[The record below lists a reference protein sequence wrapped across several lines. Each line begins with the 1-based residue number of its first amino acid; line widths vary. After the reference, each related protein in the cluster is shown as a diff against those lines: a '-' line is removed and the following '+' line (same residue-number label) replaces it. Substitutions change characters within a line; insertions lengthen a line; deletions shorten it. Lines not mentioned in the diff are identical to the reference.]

1 MESVF
6 GQYPKIYVNRKSEL
20 FPLIEK
26 YSGQSMK
33 NMNHGQAISI
43 YINLLKTNP
52 EFVKEIDAL
61 VGNYHN
67 AGAVLGTVLTGVMG
81 LLGLGGSDADAQF
94 AQVVL
99 QEQKSKNTQT
109 LLIVGGITLVAL
121 ALLGVGIYVA
131 VKKNQ

>member
-1 MESVF
+1 MQNF
-6 GQYPKIYVNRKSEL
+6 GAYPGIYVNRKSEL

-33 NMNHGQAISI
+33 GMNHGQAIKI

-52 EFVKEIDAL
+52 EFVKEVDAL
-61 VGNYHN
+61 TGNYHN

-99 QEQKSKNTQT
+99 EEQKAKNTQT